1 MKILDTLNDK
11 DKGIAAK
18 AIAKRFSII
27 VAFFATI
34 GLAIILR
41 AFLDMTGDRQ
51 KYWVEMGERF
61 RAVHK
66 VQHAQPALQDDSE
79 KKQNK

>member
-51 KYWVEMGERF
+51 KYW
-61 RAVHK
+61 
-66 VQHAQPALQDDSE
+66 
-79 KKQNK
+79 